1 MMEKLA
7 ANRFRP
13 AMPYGTN
20 PHNKVLV
27 STQKQPLWDPLRKP
41 QRPSKD
47 VHRLSLRNQYSP
59 KLSDMI
65 PPPVNNGNKLPATDT
80 FTSSASRGGP
90 LKRLKPKRIFNG
102 LIFATGLCPCVML
115 VGSYLCRGG
124 GWAAKARW
132 FHAHSSCSIKR
143 LTHACCSGGR
153 GSHFWDKRLRIRR
166 CWKVLRNRLEL
177 SRNILIAQTGRGK
190 SFMPRKEASSESHI
204 RTLSGPNSLNRPS

>member
-90 LKRLKPKRIFNG
+90 LKRLKPKRIFKRADFCDG
-102 LIFATGLCPCVML
+102 ALPV
-115 VGSYLCRGG
+115 RD
-124 GWAAKARW
+124 AR
-132 FHAHSSCSIKR
+132 R
-143 LTHACCSGGR
+143 QLPVQGR
-153 GSHFWDKRLRIRR
+153 GVGGESPMVSRSFLVLDQALDPRLLQWGARFTF
-166 CWKVLRNRLEL
+166 LR
-177 SRNILIAQTGRGK
+177 
-190 SFMPRKEASSESHI
+190 
-204 RTLSGPNSLNRPS
+204 